1 MGITTGGW
9 QGIGSIRLTKEH
21 IGFILTTITIV
32 KAGDCMKAIGIVRTT
47 IGIAGTTTITT
58 STIIDR

>member
-1 MGITTGGW
+1 MGIITGGR
-9 QGIGSIRLTKEH
+9 QGIGSVRPMREH

-32 KAGDCMKAIGIVRTT
+32 KAGDCMKATGIVRTT
-47 IGIAGTTTITT
+47 TGIAGTTTITT

>member
-1 MGITTGGW
+1 MGITTGGR
-9 QGIGSIRLTKEH
+9 QGIGSVLPTKEH
-21 IGFILTTITIV
+21 IGFIRTTITIV

-58 STIIDR
+58 IMIIDR

>member
-1 MGITTGGW
+1 M
-9 QGIGSIRLTKEH
+9 KEH
-21 IGFILTTITIV
+21 IGLILTTITIV

>member
-1 MGITTGGW
+1 MDITNGGW
-9 QGIGSIRLTKEH
+9 QGIGSVRPTKEH
-21 IGFILTTITIV
+21 IGFILITITIV